1 MTLKNGSSFIK
12 PFGRILI
19 NHTAEIP
26 GKLYTTLAFFPPVP
40 GELIIRQAQ
49 GQARRSN
56 VTEKFAKGGFY
67 RLANSHQ
74 GLDGNDFFA
83 ALNFPNVFRIQ
94 VHNFRQVLLRQP

>member
-1 MTLKNGSSFIK
+1 MDHHLSNPLAAFLLIILQRSQVSCTRRW
-12 PFGRILI
+12 PFFRL
-19 NHTAEIP
+19 
-26 GKLYTTLAFFPPVP
+26 LP